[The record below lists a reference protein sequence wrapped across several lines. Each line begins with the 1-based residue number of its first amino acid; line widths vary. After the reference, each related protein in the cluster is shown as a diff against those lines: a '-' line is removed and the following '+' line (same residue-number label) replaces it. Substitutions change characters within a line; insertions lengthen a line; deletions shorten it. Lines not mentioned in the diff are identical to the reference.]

1 MEAACV
7 VYGFLISLAVSLLK
21 RIPFVAKFP
30 KVVASVLSALLAVG
44 NVFLGGATYASIAE
58 IVKCVAEQLAISIA
72 AYEVI
77 TKSVA
82 RNLNVREE
90 S

>member
-7 VYGFLISLAVSLLK
+7 VYGFIISVAVSLLK
-21 RIPFVAKFP
+21 KIPFVSKFP

-44 NVFLGGATYASIAE
+44 NVLIGGATYQSIAE
-58 IVKCVAEQLAISIA
+58 IVKCVAEQLAISVA

-82 RNLNVREE
+82 KNLNVREE
-90 S
+90 